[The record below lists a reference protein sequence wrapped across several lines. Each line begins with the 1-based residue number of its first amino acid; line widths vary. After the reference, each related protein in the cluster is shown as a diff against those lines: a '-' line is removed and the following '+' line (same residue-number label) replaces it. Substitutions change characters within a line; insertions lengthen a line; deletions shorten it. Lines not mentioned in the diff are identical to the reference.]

1 MGHVT
6 IETHL
11 RSLVGRAVLQSL
23 RLNWKTMNQP
33 VKLKSVSKKSTS
45 IVQASTH
52 GKAAPG
58 VRVAFIQ
65 SGWHSD
71 IVNRGRDAFLAEMK
85 RRGVGKSSIDLLEVP
100 GAFELPLLA
109 KKLVQS
115 GRYAAV
121 VACGFVVNGGIY
133 RHEFVS
139 EAVVSGL
146 MQVGLE
152 SGVPVLSVVLTP
164 LNFHESDEHQK
175 FFSDHFVVKGTEA
188 ARSCMETLAAHA
200 ALARLA

>member
-1 MGHVT
+1 
-6 IETHL
+6 
-11 RSLVGRAVLQSL
+11 
-23 RLNWKTMNQP
+23 MNKS

-45 IVQASTH
+45 GVQNSVGA
-52 GKAAPG
+52 KAASG
-58 VRVAFIQ
+58 VRIAFLQ

-109 KKLVQS
+109 KKLAQT
-115 GRYAAV
+115 GRYSAV

-152 SGVPVLSVVLTP
+152 TGVPVLSVVLTP

-175 FFSDHFVVKGTEA
+175 FFSDHLVVKGTEA
-188 ARSCMETLAAHA
+188 ARSCMETLATHA
-200 ALARLA
+200 ALAKLG